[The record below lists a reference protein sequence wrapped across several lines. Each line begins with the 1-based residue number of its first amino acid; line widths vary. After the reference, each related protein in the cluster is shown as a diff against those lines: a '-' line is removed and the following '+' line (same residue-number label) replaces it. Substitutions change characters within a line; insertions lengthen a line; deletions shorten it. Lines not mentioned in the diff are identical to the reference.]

1 MSKNPRGDSVIRAG
15 IICGVFQTLSVCL
28 RLLARRKVKARFAI
42 DDWLIVATLIPSYAM
57 LIVGSLSKSIYDK
70 NLRERC

>member
-1 MSKNPRGDSVIRAG
+1 MSTNSRGETVIHAG

-28 RLLARRKVKARFAI
+28 RLLARWKIKARFAA

-57 LIVGSLSKSIYDK
+57 LVVGSLSMANYE
-70 NLRERC
+70 ERSSEKC